1 MSLPVSEKIHLLW
14 LELLLSVVLEDV
26 SPLQHFVAVHDCEEC
41 VVHEIQ
47 LTARVLLLL
56 AQPLLPDHQLRQAL
70 EAEVYGFLMV
80 EVPLVVEHVS

>member
-26 SPLQHFVAVHDCEEC
+26 GPLQHFVAVHDGEEC
-41 VVHEIQ
+41 IVHEIQ

-56 AQPLLPDHQLRQAL
+56 AQPLLLDHQLRQAL

-80 EVPLVVEHVS
+80 EVPLVVEHVT